1 MISATHDHEQH
12 APPAPPTQRLRPP
25 VRRIA
30 IWAPLLTV
38 LVLAIAL
45 VAGIWRHVQLRRE
58 QEEFKKKTSQVA
70 VKYVTVH
77 PGKATRDLILP
88 GNIVA
93 VSQATLYAR
102 ATGYVARYL
111 VDIGDVVKEGQLL
124 AELATPDLDQQ
135 LAQARQ
141 DLNQAQANFEIA
153 RVTAERWMQLVQ
165 KKVVAKQES
174 DEKQSTY
181 QATNAALNSAKANV
195 ERLVA
200 LQEFNNV
207 TAPFQGRITSR
218 VIDVGS
224 LVSAGSGTAGTALF
238 TLAKTNPLDIYVSVP
253 QTDVP
258 AIHDGLSVRL
268 LVPEYPNRDF
278 EAKVIR
284 TAGALDPQSRTLVTE
299 VEIPNDDGALYAGM
313 YAEVKFALE
322 DKDRPIIIPA
332 NAFVFKA
339 EGSEV
344 VTLTKENKVHWQ
356 KIQVG
361 RDYGNEMEATSGLE
375 NGTNVIVNPTDDL
388 VEGLQVEAAPFEGSE
403 PGNPPQAKP
412 SENKTDGRND
422 GKSDAHPE

>member
-12 APPAPPTQRLRPP
+12 VPPTQRLRPP

-30 IWAPLLTV
+30 IWAPLLAV

-88 GNIVA
+88 GNITA

-102 ATGYVARYL
+102 ATGYVARWL

-141 DLNQAQANFEIA
+141 DLNQAQANYEIA

-181 QATNAALNSAKANV
+181 QAATAALNSAKANV
-195 ERLVA
+195 ERLAA
-200 LQEFNNV
+200 LQEFKNV

-224 LVSAGSGTAGTALF
+224 LVSAGSGAAGTVLF
-238 TLAKTNPLDIYVSVP
+238 TLAKTNPLDIFVNVP
-253 QTDVP
+253 QTNVP
-258 AIHDGLSVRL
+258 AIRDGISVRL

-278 EAKVIR
+278 EAKVAR
-284 TAGALDPQSRTLVTE
+284 TAGALDPQTRTLLTE
-299 VEIPNDDGALYAGM
+299 VEIPNEDGALYAGM

-322 DKDRPIIIPA
+322 DQNRPIVIPA
-332 NAFVFKA
+332 NAFVFKT
-339 EGSEV
+339 EGSQV
-344 VTLTKENKVHWQ
+344 VTLTKDNKIHWQ
-356 KIQVG
+356 QIQIG
-361 RDYGNEMEATSGLE
+361 RDFGTEMEAASGLE
-375 NGTNVIVNPTDDL
+375 NNTNVVVNPTDDL
-388 VEGLQVEAAPFEGSE
+388 VEGLQVEAAPFDAPEQA
-403 PGNPPQAKP
+403 GNQQPQAKP
-412 SENKTDGRND
+412 NGEGGNEQKD